1 MNEPLDNPN
10 QPLDKPQR
18 DRVRERTHRQIREM
32 MENAIKF
39 VALAVILL
47 WARDHTRNL
56 VARAI
61 LEVGAGLCF
70 FPGATLR
77 MLCVL
82 AYPDVMAQLIKEY
95 PFLGRKTIHKGEVYR
110 LCVVLG
116 FLGMFGLFSI
126 LRSVSFQ

>member
-1 MNEPLDNPN
+1 
-10 QPLDKPQR
+10 
-18 DRVRERTHRQIREM
+18 M